1 MARKQSAKEKR
12 ARTAHKKAGATK
24 EQKQAAASVIKAEV
38 AASKLESKVKAGT
51 ATFADLSEKR
61 TDAMEERAKRFV
73 GRDKITD
80 KPKKGAQTLEK
91 TIDEANKAR
100 AYADAMRRITKREKG
115 VGTPYTG
122 GGLLLEDGD
131 LDEGA
136 FQEFRDV
143 RFMGDTTPAQRAN
156 IQEMMKQPGA
166 TVRDRRATWR
176 EEVWG
181 DEWNEKTGMWEK
193 GDRTKVL
200 ELQKKW
206 QKNPPT
212 LEELFKGDYGDTGDN
227 LLDTGGRK
235 GRGWQVGGPGG
246 PAGETDYLAYRP
258 GSEAYWRSYMG
269 PKLTGSLMRMK
280 QPAVTQA
287 SLGYLPGEIRDPTSW
302 RSFLGYDGKLDKQFQ
317 GAIPQGTWRTGL
329 AKYPGLGQAG
339 IRQPGWQFA
348 AAPSQMIAQPAWTA
362 YDISPQAAGEWTGL
376 LGDWAAPALNT
387 TNLLGVA

>member
-12 ARTAHKKAGATK
+12 ARTAHKKATTTK
-24 EQKQAAASVIKAEV
+24 QKKAAASVIKAEV

-73 GRDKITD
+73 GRDTTGKE

-212 LEELFKGDYGDTGDN
+212 LEELFKGDYKDTGDN
-227 LLDTGGRK
+227 LLDTGGKK

-362 YDISPQAAGEWTGL
+362 YDITPRAAAEWTGL